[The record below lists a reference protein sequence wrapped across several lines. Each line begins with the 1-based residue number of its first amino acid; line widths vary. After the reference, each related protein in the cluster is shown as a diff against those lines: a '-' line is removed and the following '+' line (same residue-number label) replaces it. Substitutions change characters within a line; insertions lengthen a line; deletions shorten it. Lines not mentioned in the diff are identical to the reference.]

1 MSTGTCSIHSWN
13 DDNDNDEGEPSMGRR
28 VNQRLEEDEAT
39 YGDVSRSGRTR
50 GNLRRSQ
57 VRSQGV
63 VVMAADENND
73 DSW

>member
-13 DDNDNDEGEPSMGRR
+13 DGNDDDEGEPRMGRR
-28 VNQRLEEDEAT
+28 VNQRLEEDEAM

-50 GNLRRSQ
+50 GSLRRSQ

-63 VVMAADENND
+63 VATAADENND